1 MKRKVKAI
9 KSLLR
14 HKVDIDDPDKVQR
27 FLNTV
32 AWTNGTKNIVVDS
45 YNDYLQMKGIPLKLK
60 QYRREDPLPFI
71 PTEQELDQLIAAC
84 TRKVGV
90 FLQLLKDTGMRPIEA
105 WRLKFTDIDPST
117 KTVRVKAAKY
127 SKSRILKIK
136 EATLNN
142 LLALP
147 HKSEYLFS
155 PTGKEENF
163 CKELEHFSRNFCK
176 QRKRIA
182 KKLGNPRLLR
192 ISLKTFRHWKA
203 TMEYLRTRDIVH
215 VKELLGHVVIQNT
228 LKYIHVANAL
238 SKEISNYV
246 CKTANTVEEAKRLI
260 EQGFEYVTEIDNVK
274 LFRKRK

>member
-9 KSLLR
+9 RSLLR

-71 PTEQELDQLIAAC
+71 PSEQELDQLIAAC

-238 SKEISNYV
+238 SKEMSNYV

>member
-1 MKRKVKAI
+1 VKAI

-14 HKVDIDDPDKVQR
+14 HKVDIDDPDKVQK

-238 SKEISNYV
+238 SKEMSNYV

>member
-14 HKVDIDDPDKVQR
+14 HKVDIDDPDKVQK

-117 KTVRVKAAKY
+117 KTVRVRAAKY

-176 QRKRIA
+176 QRRRIA

-238 SKEISNYV
+238 SKEMSNYV

>member
-176 QRKRIA
+176 QRRRIA

-238 SKEISNYV
+238 SKEMSNYV

-260 EQGFEYVTEIDNVK
+260 EQGFEYVTEIDGVK
-274 LFRKRK
+274 LFRKPK

>member
-1 MKRKVKAI
+1 
-9 KSLLR
+9 
-14 HKVDIDDPDKVQR
+14 
-27 FLNTV
+27 
-32 AWTNGTKNIVVDS
+32 
-45 YNDYLQMKGIPLKLK
+45 
-60 QYRREDPLPFI
+60 
-71 PTEQELDQLIAAC
+71 
-84 TRKVGV
+84 
-90 FLQLLKDTGMRPIEA
+90 
-105 WRLKFTDIDPST
+105 
-117 KTVRVKAAKY
+117 
-127 SKSRILKIK
+127 
-136 EATLNN
+136 
-142 LLALP
+142 
-147 HKSEYLFS
+147 
-155 PTGKEENF
+155 
-163 CKELEHFSRNFCK
+163 NFCK

-238 SKEISNYV
+238 SKEMSNYV